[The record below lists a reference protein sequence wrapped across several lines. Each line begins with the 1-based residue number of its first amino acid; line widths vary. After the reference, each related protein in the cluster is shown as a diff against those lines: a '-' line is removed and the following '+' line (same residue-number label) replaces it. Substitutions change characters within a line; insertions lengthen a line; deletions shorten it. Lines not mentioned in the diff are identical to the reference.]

1 MLFETHGRTCKG
13 CMIRKRKGNMFLI
26 YKSYISLYTYHSP
39 TSMTSPAY
47 VVKFD
52 NRLVLSKSWL
62 VYANIYRLL
71 TTFLMILCMNT
82 STFLIPVIT
91 FPESLQRE
99 MNARNPEFSELIY
112 PKFLRRNK

>member
-1 MLFETHGRTCKG
+1 
-13 CMIRKRKGNMFLI
+13 
-26 YKSYISLYTYHSP
+26 
-39 TSMTSPAY
+39 MTSPAY

-62 VYANIYRLL
+62 VYANIYCFR

-91 FPESLQRE
+91 FTESVQRE
-99 MNARNPEFSELIY
+99 MNTRNPEF
-112 PKFLRRNK
+112 